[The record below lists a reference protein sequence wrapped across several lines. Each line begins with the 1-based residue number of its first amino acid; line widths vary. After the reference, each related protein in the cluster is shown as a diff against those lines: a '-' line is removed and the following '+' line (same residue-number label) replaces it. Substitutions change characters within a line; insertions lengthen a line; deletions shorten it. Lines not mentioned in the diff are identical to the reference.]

1 MAQQKETIFGQ
12 GQELFREG
20 AKSTELYYIMQGS
33 IELSVLDV
41 KSGQPVV
48 VAQLSDRSVLGTMS
62 FLEGQPRSATAKCIS
77 EVKAIVVTQTQREQL
92 LKSIPNWLPVL
103 IKELSNNLRN
113 LNKQFADLSVAYEI
127 AKDRIEL
134 NAQAITE
141 LEAKEKSLE
150 AQNLLLSREK
160 SAAEKLVIKLQAEIE
175 ALKKKIVTP

>member
-33 IELSVLDV
+33 IELSVLDA
-41 KSGQPVV
+41 KTGQPVV

-92 LKSIPNWLPVL
+92 LKSIPTWLPVL

-113 LNKQFADLSVAYEI
+113 LNKQFADLSVAHEI